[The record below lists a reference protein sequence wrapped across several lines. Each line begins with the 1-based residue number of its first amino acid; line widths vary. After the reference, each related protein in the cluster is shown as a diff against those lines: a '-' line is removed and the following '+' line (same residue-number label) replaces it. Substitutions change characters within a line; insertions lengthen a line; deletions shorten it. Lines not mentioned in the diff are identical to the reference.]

1 MAQRRAAPGAG
12 SGDRRKTIVY
22 ASFGILAVL
31 LIVAVAY
38 ASHMPKI
45 ASVAPTSAQL
55 TVGQA
60 APQFALPTTEGVF
73 DLSQAAGKPVLL
85 EVFATWC
92 PHCQRETATLNAIY
106 DAYKDKVHIVAVS
119 GSQYGVDGSTPES
132 QADVVAFIQK
142 YNVRYPVAYDPT
154 LDVGNKYLQGG
165 FPTIVLIGKD
175 GKVLKFRDGE
185 IPRAEIEKDLDAAL
199 KG

>member
-1 MAQRRAAPGAG
+1 MAQRRPAPGAG
-12 SGDRRKTIVY
+12 NNRKTIVY

-38 ASHMPKI
+38 ASRMPKI

-60 APQFALPTTEGVF
+60 APQFALPTTDGVF
-73 DLSQAAGKPVLL
+73 DLSKAAGQPVLL

-132 QADVVAFIQK
+132 QADVVSFVQK
-142 YNVRYPVAYDPT
+142 YNVRYPVAFDPT

-165 FPTIVLIGKD
+165 FPTIVLISKD

-185 IPRAEIEKDLDAAL
+185 IPRAEIEKDLNDAL